1 MRLFSS
7 FFNHQIPQKIIA
19 FGSMMILLLLF
30 ISSCELGEP
39 RVIQIWTDRPELAV
53 YGELFNSQERSYKV
67 EVSYYE
73 NLSEQLLET
82 RIYPDIVIGSWL
94 KSSSTRKYFKD
105 LNYFFDE
112 LLLNKAAFYTPLL
125 ELGNIDG
132 KQYLLPVSFNLPL
145 VLFPRDQASLINK
158 AGILNLDDIRDRGKM
173 FNQKSEKGEYLQMGF
188 SPRWSDDFLYITA
201 RLFGAAFRE
210 GNPIAWNGGA
220 LEKGMN
226 YVYQWSIEVNGEPQQ
241 EDDFAF
247 KYLVTPPPVPLNSGK
262 VLFAYQES
270 QKLFTSPEEQ
280 RQNLDFRWVSKDNRI
295 PIIEGETFLGIY
307 KKNRAKRASDA
318 FVQWLY
324 REETQRKILEFSK
337 KIRLNEQVFGIANG
351 FSAIRSVN
359 EEIFPQFYPL
369 LLGHMPPAEYL
380 LPPEILPADWPLI
393 REQVILPYLHDRSKA
408 SDKSQIQSLEGRL
421 DEWKKQ
427 HKGTKKG

>member
-1 MRLFSS
+1 MKVLFSIL
-7 FFNHQIPQKIIA
+7 FYRRQKKGGFLRSTII
-19 FGSMMILLLLF
+19 FVILLTG
-30 ISSCELGEP
+30 SCELSEP
-39 RVIQIWTDRPELAV
+39 RIVHIWTDRPELAV
-53 YGELFNSQERSYKV
+53 YGELFNSQERAYKV

-73 NLSEQLLET
+73 NLSEQLLGT
-82 RIYPDIVIGSWL
+82 RFYPDIVIGSWL
-94 KSSSTRKYFKD
+94 KSSSTRTYFKD

-112 LLLNKAAFYTPLL
+112 LLLNRTAFYTPLL

-145 VLFPRDQASLINK
+145 VLFPRDQSSLINK
-158 AGILNLDDIRDRGKM
+158 PGILNLEDIRDRSKL
-173 FNQKSEKGEYLQMGF
+173 FNQIGERGEYLRMGF
-188 SPRWSDDFLYITA
+188 SPRWSDDFLYIIT

-210 GNPIAWNGGA
+210 GNPIAWNGGS
-220 LEKGMN
+220 LEKAMN
-226 YVYQWSIEVNGEPQQ
+226 YVYQWSIEVNGGPQQ

-247 KYLVTPPPVPLNSGK
+247 KYLVTLPPAPLNSGK

-270 QKLFTSPEEQ
+270 QKLFISPEEQ

-295 PIIEGETFLGIY
+295 PILEGETFLGIY

-337 KIRLNEQVFGIANG
+337 KIRLNEQVFGIAQG

-380 LPPEILPADWPLI
+380 LAPEILPADWPLI
-393 REQVILPYLHDRSKA
+393 REQVILPYLHDRSKV
-408 SDKSQIQSLEGRL
+408 SDKSQVQSLEGRL
-421 DEWKKQ
+421 DVWKKQ
-427 HKGTKKG
+427 QKGTRK